1 MRFVLS
7 VLTVLWV
14 ASATLS
20 PLPAQD
26 HAEPRTAPRLEERFR
41 YEPTGLSLPRPY
53 VRGKMPVV
61 FVHGLGA
68 RPASWRRMIEALAAD
83 PAIDGRFQFWTFGYA
98 TGNPIPYSGY
108 LLRRELDEVRRRL
121 DPGKTDPAFDR
132 MVLVGHSMGGLLCK
146 MVAVDSGH
154 RLWRA
159 VSDRPVG
166 ELKGEGGDVK
176 LMRDCL
182 IFGAHPG
189 VRRVIYIA
197 TPHRGS
203 RIDSGAVQAIGTRL
217 VLLPDALRSP
227 PPVGRGEP
235 AGLFPRAVSQG
246 PAEQHRRTGMGIT
259 DPDGALGI
267 GPPAG
272 TESPYDYCSPPRL
285 TARGSDGRRGEL

>member
-14 ASATLS
+14 ASATPS
-20 PLPAQD
+20 PLPAQV
-26 HAEPRTAPRLEERFR
+26 HAKPRTAPELEERFR
-41 YEPTGLSLPRPY
+41 YELTGLSLLHPY
-53 VRGKMPVV
+53 VRGKTPVV
-61 FVHGLGA
+61 FVHGLWA
-68 RPASWRRMIEALAAD
+68 KPASWRRMIEALAAD
-83 PAIDGRFQFWTFGYA
+83 PAIDGRFQFWTFGYS

-108 LLRRELDEVRRRL
+108 LLRRDLDEVRRRL
-121 DPGKTDPAFDR
+121 DPSKTNPAFDR

-146 MVAVDSGH
+146 MIAVDSGH

-182 IFGAHPG
+182 IFGAHPE

-203 RIDSGAVQAIGTRL
+203 RIDSGAVQAIGMRL

-235 AGLFPRAVSQG
+235 AGLFPRAVSQD
-246 PAEQHRRTGMGIT
+246 PAEQHRRTGMGIA

-285 TARGSDGRRGEL
+285 TAGSTDGRRGKL